1 MILIWEDAKF
11 WCEIQAGDYV
21 WQTYEQVY
29 QKVIQI
35 GAAIR
40 AFGVKPVSEECC
52 SVFKRR
58 EFLSILQSMAE
69 CLLDIVDFCW

>member
-1 MILIWEDAKF
+1 MMGKMVLFVQNDFNLGGCKI

-40 AFGVKPVSEECC
+40 GFGVKPVSQECC
-52 SVFKRR
+52 SVF
-58 EFLSILQSMAE
+58 
-69 CLLDIVDFCW
+69 